1 MGNTVNYEM
10 LMRIGSA
17 LRRTDVKTL
26 TVEQLYQILQRAT
39 GTIGRGTLKR
49 YIQILK
55 EEKFIKF
62 NNNGLWEIIRKK
74 SFKERLHE
82 YFAEKGD

>member
-1 MGNTVNYEM
+1 MNYEM
-10 LMRIGSA
+10 LMRIGCA
-17 LRRTDVKTL
+17 LRKTEMNTL
-26 TVEQLYQILQRAT
+26 SVEQLYQILQRAT
-39 GTIGRGTLKR
+39 GTIGKSTLRR